1 MQTLF
6 VDQLNA
12 FEKLRQFKVGALFM
26 EPGTGKTRTAYE
38 LVNSVENIDYI
49 LYLAPYRTIHTENY
63 EESVVA
69 EIEKCGGFKVD
80 YDFIGIETLSG
91 SDRTYLELTSKIQ
104 HHNTFIVCDESL
116 KIKNWDAKRT
126 KRIVQLGTYTEY
138 KLILNGT
145 PLSRNVLDIWAQLE
159 FLSPKILGMGLAE
172 YKNTFVKYTTI
183 TKKING
189 IKLKKEIID
198 GYENID
204 YLYSI
209 IKHYVYECDLKL
221 DVSKHYRERSYYID
235 DDVAEEYARIKEFML
250 NNEYLMFRN
259 NNIFIELMQQLQ
271 HAYCCTSNK
280 FEVVES
286 ILSGEWEDQTIIFC
300 KFIKSRDAL
309 VKLFPNVK
317 VLTYGKHAYGLNLQD
332 YNTVIF
338 FDKTMDFALRLQ
350 AERRVFRSGQITD
363 CTYYDL
369 TGNVGL
375 EAMINRN
382 IDKKESMLNYFKR
395 VSFEQLMN
403 EL

>member
-1 MQTLF
+1 MQNLF

-12 FEKLRQFKVGALFM
+12 FEKLRTFKVGALFM

-38 LVNSVENIDYI
+38 LVKSVESINYI
-49 LYLAPYRTIHTENY
+49 LWLTPFQTKENLR
-63 EESVVA
+63 S
-69 EIEKCGGFKVD
+69 EIDKCGGFNCELD
-80 YDFIGIETLSG
+80 IIGIETLSS
-91 SDRTYLELTSKIQ
+91 SDRTYLQLTNKVQ
-104 HHNTFIVCDESL
+104 KHNTFIVCDESL

-145 PLSRNVLDIWAQLE
+145 PLSRNVLDMWAQLE

-172 YKNTFVKYTTI
+172 FKNTFVKYTTI

-189 IKLKKEIID
+189 IKNTKEIID

-204 YLYSI
+204 YLYSL

-221 DVSKHYRERSYYID
+221 DVSKQYQSRNYSID
-235 DDVAEEYARIKEFML
+235 ADVAEEYARIKEFML
-250 NNEYLMFRN
+250 NHEYLMFRN

-280 FEVVES
+280 FEVVEN
-286 ILSGEWEDQTIIFC
+286 IMEHEHEDKTIIFC
-300 KFIKSRDAL
+300 KFIRSRDAIA
-309 VKLFPNVK
+309 KMFPDVK

-338 FDKTMDFALRLQ
+338 FDKTMDYALRLQ
-350 AERRVFRSGQITD
+350 AERRVFRSGQKNN

-382 IDKKESMLNYFKR
+382 INKKETMLNYFKR
-395 VSFEQLMN
+395 VSFETFIK

>member
-6 VDQLNA
+6 VDQLTA

-38 LVNSVENIDYI
+38 LIKSVDSIDYI
-49 LYLAPYRTIHTENY
+49 LWLTPFQTKENLR
-63 EESVVA
+63 A
-69 EIEKCGGFKVD
+69 EIENCGAFSCELDIV
-80 YDFIGIETLSG
+80 GIETLSG
-91 SDRTYLELTSKIQ
+91 SDRTYLHLINKIST
-104 HHNTFIVCDESL
+104 HNTFIVCDESL
-116 KIKNWDAKRT
+116 KIKNWEAKRT
-126 KRIVQLGTYTEY
+126 KRIVHLGTLTEY

-145 PLSRNVLDIWAQLE
+145 PLSRNVLDIWAQFE
-159 FLSPKILGMGLAE
+159 FLSPKILAMGIAE

-189 IKLKKEIID
+189 IKNTKEVID

-204 YLYSI
+204 YLYSL

-221 DVSKHYRERSYYID
+221 DVSKQYHSRSYYID

-259 NNIFIELMQQLQ
+259 NNIFIELVQQLQ
-271 HAYCCTSNK
+271 HAYCCTANK
-280 FEVVES
+280 FEVVED
-286 ILSGEWEDQTIIFC
+286 ILSNEYEPQTIIFC
-300 KFIKSRDAL
+300 KFIRSQEAL
-309 VKLFPNVK
+309 TKMFPNVK

-338 FDKTMDFALRLQ
+338 FDKTMDYALRLQ
-350 AERRVFRSGQITD
+350 AERRVFRSGQQSD

-382 IDKKESMLNYFKR
+382 IDKKETMLNYFKR
-395 VSFEQLMN
+395 VSFETFIK